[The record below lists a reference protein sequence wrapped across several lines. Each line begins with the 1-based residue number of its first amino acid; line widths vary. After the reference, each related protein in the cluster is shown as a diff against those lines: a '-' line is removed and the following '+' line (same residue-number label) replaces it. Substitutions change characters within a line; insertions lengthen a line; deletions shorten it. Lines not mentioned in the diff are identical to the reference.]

1 MARTAWRC
9 SQCGTVNEP
18 DARACRS
25 CGKWQS
31 LFDLQDNALLDEE
44 PDLEDFELD
53 DARPE
58 VFETEPFEPEVFG
71 EEPEVPGLEEPE
83 LEEPEQE
90 KRRVPRWLITAIWV
104 TAALIWLVVS
114 ALVDR

>member
-1 MARTAWRC
+1 MAKTAWRC

-44 PDLEDFELD
+44 PDLEDFEPD

-71 EEPEVPGLEEPE
+71 EEPEEPE

-104 TAALIWLVVS
+104 TAAMVWLVVS

>member
-1 MARTAWRC
+1 MANTAWRC

-44 PDLEDFELD
+44 PELEDFELD

-58 VFETEPFEPEVFG
+58 VFETEPFDPEVFG
-71 EEPEVPGLEEPE
+71 EEPEPDEMEESEEP
-83 LEEPEQE
+83 
-90 KRRVPRWLITAIWV
+90 KRRVPRWLITAIWIF
-104 TAALIWLVVS
+104 AALVWIIVS

>member
-1 MARTAWRC
+1 MAKTAWRC

-31 LFDLQDNALLDEE
+31 LFDLQDNALLDEDPE
-44 PDLEDFELD
+44 LEDFELE
-53 DARPE
+53 DARPD
-58 VFETEPFEPEVFG
+58 VFETEPFDPEVFD
-71 EEPEVPGLEEPE
+71 EEPEEPE
-83 LEEPEQE
+83 LDESDEP

-104 TAALIWLVVS
+104 TAALVWLVVS

>member
-1 MARTAWRC
+1 MAKTAWRC

-25 CGKWQS
+25 CGKWPS
-31 LFDLQDNALLDEE
+31 LFDLQDNAVPDEE
-44 PDLEDFELD
+44 PELEDFEVE
-53 DARPE
+53 ATNPE
-58 VFETEPFEPEVFG
+58 VFETEPFEPEVYG
-71 EEPEVPGLEEPE
+71 EELEEPE
-83 LEEPEQE
+83 LEEPEQP